1 MIVFLAAAV
10 TEGLYY
16 LWTRC
21 ERPWLLALISGALAT
36 GQVIGLAGAIQG
48 AAVQYVLGYAA
59 GSFVAGLAARRWAS
73 LKGDP
78 QSRPVPTRGA

>member
-1 MIVFLAAAV
+1 MTVFFAAAF

-48 AAVQYVLGYAA
+48 AAVQYVLGYAT
-59 GSFVAGLAARRWAS
+59 GSFLAGTLARCLGS
-73 LKGDP
+73 
-78 QSRPVPTRGA
+78 SRNGPRPEQVPGRGP